1 MLNHTFLVSLQQKSE
16 VKNYIKKFI
25 LQKEWDFMDAD
36 LLAVIIHALILVIIC
51 FLVYWLAKKI
61 VIARVHSFATKTKG
75 TWDDHLMDAH
85 FFRRIILL
93 LPLFIFRYSV
103 DAVMADYHAS
113 IPLVTKL
120 FEILIAI
127 AGMRIIIAFINALQT
142 IVSSSESYKDKP
154 IQSYAQVLK
163 IIVWLFFGIT
173 LFSVIT
179 GKTPMFFLTAMGA
192 MSAIIILIFRD
203 TLLGFIGSIQLAGN
217 DMVRLG
223 DWISMEK
230 YGADG
235 NVIEI
240 NLTTIKVRNFDLTI
254 TTIPTYALISDS
266 FKNWR
271 GMEESEGR
279 RMKRSIN
286 IKMDSVH
293 FLDAKQL
300 DKFRSMRL
308 LKEHIQSK
316 EEEIRAHN
324 KSISEEQLNGR
335 NLTNLGVFRA
345 YIQQYLLE
353 HPEVNENLTCM
364 VRQLDPSTTG
374 IPIEIYAFSKD
385 KRWVHYE
392 GIMADIFDHIIAISP
407 HFDLE
412 IFQSPTGSDFK
423 NLIP

>member
-1 MLNHTFLVSLQQKSE
+1 MKD
-16 VKNYIKKFI
+16 YIKEYI
-25 LQKEWDFMDAD
+25 LEKKWDFMDAD
-36 LLAVIIHALILVIIC
+36 LLAVIIHALTLIVIC
-51 FLVYWLAKKI
+51 FLVYWLAKKLI
-61 VIARVHSFATKTKG
+61 ISRVHKIASKTKG
-75 TWDDHLMDAH
+75 KWDDHLMNAH

-103 DAVMADYHAS
+103 DAVMADYHTS
-113 IPLVTKL
+113 IPLITKL
-120 FEILIAI
+120 FEVLIAI
-127 AGMRIIIAFINALQT
+127 ASMRIVIAFINALQT
-142 IVSSSESYKDKP
+142 IVSSSDSYKDKP

-192 MSAIIILIFRD
+192 MSAIILLIFRD
-203 TLLGFIGSIQLAGN
+203 TLLGFIGSIQLATN

-271 GMEESEGR
+271 GMEESAGR
-279 RMKRSIN
+279 RMKRALK
-286 IKMDSVH
+286 IKMDSVRFLGKEQIEH
-293 FLDAKQL
+293 FG
-300 DKFRSMRL
+300 SMRL
-308 LKEHIQSK
+308 LKSHIETK
-316 EEEIRAHN
+316 EKEIAEFNSTLERADG
-324 KSISEEQLNGR
+324 INGR

-345 YIQQYLLE
+345 YIENYLHD
-353 HPEVNENLTCM
+353 HPEVNDNLTCM
-364 VRQLDPSTTG
+364 VRQLEPGPEG

-392 GIMADIFDHIIAISP
+392 GIMADIFDHIIAIVP
-407 HFDLE
+407 EFDLE
-412 IFQSPTGSDFK
+412 IFQSPTGSDIK
-423 NLIP
+423 KLAQ